1 MKMLALDQVNSV
13 LEKYSD
19 MLIDKVRERDDEMVT
34 LETAIDILDHMQAE
48 MNELKT
54 YNVTTRSSK

>member
-34 LETAIDILDHMQAE
+34 LETAIDILDHMQTE